1 MSYLKHPLRLLSI
14 CGVSLFAGCA
24 SMFMNSSFR
33 DPVDEAC
40 VTLVELPAQTE
51 NCVGTLDVQY
61 RYVNPQA
68 SWRENPDAPHS
79 VMNSPKARA
88 NYVPQDS
95 ETSCYA
101 AAIQSGFKQLG
112 VDYSQSRFQE
122 AIGHE
127 CFGTSS
133 RPLSFSQII
142 FAITKTHLRSGGI
155 WYVDTPDQFATRSLN
170 KLPFQHKAGII
181 PAATDGSIVVG
192 QTLAVCQDSRTGN
205 HTSVWNS
212 LAFDF
217 EGWLARKLGV
227 SERWWDQQAAQSS
240 VGSTHDWV
248 RSIGQKPVGAI
259 TVGPST
265 KTADFI
271 GKPHSVRYL
280 ESRDFYAPVTWSKN
294 GLNTEPQGG
303 IVPVR
308 DTDHLWKEFING
320 MPILVGLTSDIGG
333 HVVTVAQ
340 IAKSTAVDPANLQQR
355 VRVEWVEV
363 LDPARPQA
371 PAYRIDGD
379 SFAKRAR
386 FIFALYDPS

>member
-1 MSYLKHPLRLLSI
+1 MIGLKSLLRLLSL
-14 CGVSLFAGCA
+14 CGIGVFAGCA
-24 SMFMNSSFR
+24 SMIVNSSFR

-40 VTLVELPAQTE
+40 VTLVELPARAE

-68 SWRENPDAPHS
+68 SWRTNPDSPLT

-88 NYVPQDS
+88 SYVPQDS

-101 AAIQSGFKQLG
+101 AALQSGFKQLG
-112 VDYSQSRFQE
+112 VEYSQRRFQE
-122 AIGHE
+122 AIGNE

-133 RPLSFSQII
+133 RPLSLSQII
-142 FAITKTHLRSGGI
+142 FATTKTHLRSGGI

-170 KLPFQHKAGII
+170 NLPSRRQTGKI
-181 PAATDGSIVVG
+181 PAATDGRIVVG
-192 QTLAVCQDSRTGN
+192 QTLAVCQASRTG
-205 HTSVWNS
+205 SRLSAWNS
-212 LAFDF
+212 LTFDF
-217 EGWLARKLGV
+217 EGWLARNLGV
-227 SERWWDQQAAQSS
+227 PKAWWAQQAVHSS
-240 VGSTHDWV
+240 VGNAYDWA
-248 RSIGQKPVGAI
+248 RSGGQNPAI
-259 TVGPST
+259 AINVGPPT
-265 KTADFI
+265 NPDDFI

-280 ESRDFYAPVTWSKN
+280 ERRDFYAPVTWSKG
-294 GLNTEPQGG
+294 GLQTEPQGG

-308 DTDHLWKEFING
+308 DTDHLWEEFLKG
-320 MPILVGLTSDIGG
+320 VPVLVGLTSDIGG

-340 IAKSTAVDPANLQQR
+340 ISTSTAVDPGNDQQR

-379 SFAKRAR
+379 SFVQRAR